1 MDDSSRDVA
10 AFYASCKEA
19 ADYIL
24 DEVSR
29 GAEILVAGHND
40 ADGLSSIG
48 VVAGGLLDLGAKFI
62 ARSVFRLEE
71 FIEVMGE
78 HNGRM
83 IILVDMGGGSIG
95 ELRSIFKEAKL
106 VIIDHHQPDQRAV
119 EEGWKHVNPHLF
131 GIDGESEVSAAGVA
145 YLVMRNIVPN
155 PHRYAPLAVVGSL
168 GDLQDKGEKRR
179 LVGLNEEIVSDA
191 VKGSQ
196 LSVREDFILYGRES
210 KPIHQ
215 ALASSQSPYLP
226 GLSGDEA
233 ACLSLLIEAGIEVR
247 DGDKWRTIAD
257 LAEEEKSKL
266 YNAIVS
272 YLVKNNQPV
281 EPVRDLIGTVYE
293 LVSESPS
300 SGLRDAREYSQLLN
314 ACGKTNNSW
323 LGVAVAMG
331 YRGWV
336 LKEAQRVVEQYRA
349 MLKKSLDFASK
360 NLEQMYHIMVLRV
373 GPEIDV
379 RQVSSV
385 ASILSSSKLI
395 PADKPLIVV
404 GQEGGI
410 VKVSARASPKLVSK
424 GVNLGLVM
432 REAASKFAG
441 RGGGHRIAAGAEIPA
456 DRLTLFLLEVDRLI
470 GETLSQVRAQIT
482 LDDNS

>member
-1 MDDSSRDVA
+1 MDNSSRDVA

-19 ADYIL
+19 ADYIQE
-24 DEVSR
+24 EVSR

-48 VVAGGLLDLGAKFI
+48 VVASGLLDLGAKFI

-71 FIEVMGE
+71 FIEVMGG

-83 IILVDMGGGSIG
+83 VILVDMGGGSIG
-95 ELRSIFKEAKL
+95 ELQSIFDQAKL
-106 VIIDHHQPDQRAV
+106 IIIDHHQPDQTAV
-119 EEGWKHVNPHLF
+119 GERWKHVNPHLF
-131 GIDGESEVSAAGVA
+131 GIDGETEVSAAGVA
-145 YLVMRNIVPN
+145 YLVMRNIVSN
-155 PHRYAPLAVVGSL
+155 PLRYAPLAVVGSL
-168 GDLQDKGEKRR
+168 GDLQDKGEKKR
-179 LVGLNEEIVSDA
+179 LVGLNEEIVSEA
-191 VKGSQ
+191 VKASQ
-196 LSVREDFILYGRES
+196 LMVREDFILYGRES

-215 ALASSQSPYLP
+215 ALASTQSPYLP

-247 DGDKWRTIAD
+247 EGDKWRTISD
-257 LAEEEKSKL
+257 LAEEEKSRL

-272 YLVKNNQPV
+272 YLAKNNQPI

-293 LVSESPS
+293 LVNESAS

-336 LKEAQRVVEQYRA
+336 LREAQRVVEQYRA
-349 MLKKSLDFASK
+349 MLRKSLDFASK

-373 GPEIDV
+373 GPEIDI

-385 ASILSSSKLI
+385 ASIISSSKLI
-395 PADKPLIVV
+395 PADRPLIVV

-410 VKVSARASPKLVSK
+410 VKVSARASPQLVSQ
-424 GVNLGLVM
+424 GVNLGVVM

-441 RGGGHRIAAGAEIPA
+441 RGGGHKIAAGAEIPA

-470 GETLSQVRAQIT
+470 GEAISQAKTQIT
-482 LDDNS
+482 LDDDS

>member
-1 MDDSSRDVA
+1 MGDSNRDVA

-19 ADYIL
+19 ADYIRE
-24 DEVSR
+24 EVNR

-83 IILVDMGGGSIG
+83 IILVDMGSGSIG
-95 ELRSIFKEAKL
+95 ELRSIFEEAKL
-106 VIIDHHQPDQRAV
+106 VIIDHHQPDQAAV
-119 EEGWKHVNPHLF
+119 EGWKHVNPHLF

-155 PHRYAPLAVVGSL
+155 PQRYAPLAVVGSL

-179 LVGLNEEIVSDA
+179 LVGLNEEIVSEA
-191 VKGSQ
+191 VKGSH
-196 LSVREDFILYGRES
+196 LRVREDFILYGRES

-215 ALASSQSPYLP
+215 ALAGTQSPYLP

-233 ACLSLLIEAGIEVR
+233 ACLSLVMEAGIEVQ

-257 LAEEEKSKL
+257 LAEEEKSRL

-272 YLVKNNQPV
+272 YLVKNNQPI
-281 EPVRDLIGTVYE
+281 EPVKDLIGTVYE
-293 LVSESPS
+293 LVNESAS

-336 LKEAQRVVEQYRA
+336 LKEAQKVVEQYRA

-410 VKVSARASPKLVSK
+410 VKISARASPRLVSL
-424 GVNLGLVM
+424 GLNLGAVM

-456 DRLTLFLLEVDRLI
+456 ERLTLFLLEVDRLI
-470 GETLSQVRAQIT
+470 GEALSHVNTQIT
-482 LDDNS
+482 LDDDS

>member
-1 MDDSSRDVA
+1 MDDSRRDVA

-48 VVAGGLLDLGAKFI
+48 VVAGGLLDIGAKFI

-95 ELRSIFKEAKL
+95 ELKSIFGEAKL
-106 VIIDHHQPDQRAV
+106 VIIDHHQPDQTSVGER
-119 EEGWKHVNPHLF
+119 WKHVNPHLF

-145 YLVMRNIVPN
+145 YFVMRNIVPN
-155 PHRYAPLAVVGSL
+155 PQRYAPLAVVGSL

-191 VKGSQ
+191 VNGSQ
-196 LSVREDFILYGRES
+196 LRVREDFILYGRES

-215 ALASSQSPYLP
+215 ALASTQSPYLP

-257 LAEEEKSKL
+257 LSEEEKSKL

-272 YLVKNNQPV
+272 YLVKNNQPT

-293 LVSESPS
+293 LVNESAS

-360 NLEQMYHIMVLRV
+360 NLEQMYHIVVLRV

-395 PADKPLIVV
+395 PADKPLIVL

-410 VKVSARASPKLVSK
+410 VKVSARASPKLVSL
-424 GVNLGLVM
+424 GVNLGVVM
-432 REAASKFAG
+432 REAASKFSG

-456 DRLTLFLLEVDRLI
+456 ERLTLFLLEVDRLI
-470 GETLSQVRAQIT
+470 GEALSQVKTQIT
-482 LDDNS
+482 LDDES

>member
-1 MDDSSRDVA
+1 MNDTKRDVT
-10 AFYASCKEA
+10 AFYSSCKEA
-19 ADYIL
+19 ADYIR

-48 VVAGGLLDLGAKFI
+48 VMAGGLLDLGAKFI

-95 ELRSIFKEAKL
+95 ELRSIFEEAKL
-106 VIIDHHQPDQRAV
+106 VIIDHHQPDQVTVR
-119 EEGWKHVNPHLF
+119 ERWKHVNPHLF
-131 GIDGESEVSAAGVA
+131 GIDGESEISAAGVA
-145 YLVMRNIVPN
+145 YLVMRNIVPD
-155 PHRYAPLAVVGSL
+155 PQRYAPLAVVGSL

-191 VKGSQ
+191 VRGSQ
-196 LSVREDFILYGRES
+196 LRVREDFILYGRES

-215 ALASSQSPYLP
+215 ALASTQSPYLP

-233 ACLSLLIEAGIEVR
+233 ASLSLLIEAGIEVR
-247 DGDKWRTIAD
+247 DGDKWRTFAD
-257 LAEEEKSKL
+257 LSEEEKSRL

-272 YLVKNNQPV
+272 FLVRNNQPV
-281 EPVRDLIGTVYE
+281 EPVKDLIGTVYE
-293 LVSESPS
+293 LVNESPS

-336 LKEAQRVVEQYRA
+336 LKEAQKVVEQYRA
-349 MLKKSLDFASK
+349 MLKKSIEFASK
-360 NLEQMYHIMVLRV
+360 NLEQMYHIMVLRM

-395 PADKPLIVV
+395 PADKPLIVI
-404 GQEGGI
+404 GQEGSI
-410 VKVSARASPKLVSK
+410 VKISARASPKLVSL
-424 GVNLGLVM
+424 GVNLGVVM
-432 REAASKFAG
+432 REAASKFSG

-470 GETLSQVRAQIT
+470 GETLAHVKTQIT
-482 LDDNS
+482 LDEDS